1 MSRFTLFENGH
12 VFLPAWHPML
22 GDFESEFAT
31 FPSSKHDDML
41 DATEIALSLV
51 GHGEMYKNSEEHAY
65 YPPTA
70 KKYWKHKI
78 SRYKGYNPR
87 FKKF

>member
-1 MSRFTLFENGH
+1 
-12 VFLPAWHPML
+12 ML

-31 FPSSKHDDML
+31 FPSSSHDNLL

-51 GHGEMYKNSEEHAY
+51 GHAKLYKNSEEHAY

-70 KKYWKHKI
+70 KKYWKHKMP
-78 SRYKGYNPR
+78 RYKGTGVG
-87 FKKF
+87 KKSNQFYPKLGSNGWEKYLK